1 MVGDS
6 NGETNFPHKILLTNT
21 QAFRLRKAFAN
32 SWSDSKKFSKT

>member
-21 QAFRLRKAFAN
+21 QVLRLRKAFAN
-32 SWSDSKKFSKT
+32 SSSDSKNFSKT